1 MHPQQNNHSAE
12 AMEKQKGDLLN
23 ITDPHHARPDA
34 RPKSLAEASITPTY
48 EKS

>member
-23 ITDPHHARPDA
+23 ITDPHHARP
-34 RPKSLAEASITPTY
+34 KSLAEASITPTY